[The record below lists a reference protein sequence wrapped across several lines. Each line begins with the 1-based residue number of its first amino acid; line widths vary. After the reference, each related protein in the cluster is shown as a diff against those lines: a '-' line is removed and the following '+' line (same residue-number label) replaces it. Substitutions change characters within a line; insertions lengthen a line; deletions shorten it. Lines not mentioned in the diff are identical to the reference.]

1 MDTDKQLIDLFL
13 QSAGLETDD
22 NPEAITIGEIVP
34 KDSEAGITG
43 VMAAHVKQIDF
54 LLKTLP
60 ENSPDAIRLLSV
72 RGITFQE
79 YQQLFNTK
87 ITERSFD
94 DFVAFRYLMISRE
107 KQRLRLFNSLSPT
120 YEDYCR
126 FVVRCFEA
134 YGYYHLPTFF
144 FPESPESPHNDKECP
159 RIVLWSY
166 WGWEIEIVRD
176 VLFVNPTKNYKEYEC
191 KFGDV

>member
-1 MDTDKQLIDLFL
+1 MNTDKQLTDLFL

-22 NPEAITIGEIVP
+22 NPDAITIGEIIP
-34 KDSEAGITG
+34 KDSEAGIAG
-43 VMAAHVKQIDF
+43 VMTTHVKQIDF
-54 LLKTLP
+54 LLKALP
-60 ENSPDAIRLLSV
+60 ENSPDAIKLFAARAV
-72 RGITFQE
+72 TFQE

-87 ITERSFD
+87 ITERSFG

-134 YGYYHLPTFF
+134 YGYYRLPTFF
-144 FPESPESPHNDKECP
+144 FPESAKGSYNPQFSCSL
-159 RIVLWSY
+159 LWSY
-166 WGWEIEIVRD
+166 WSRKIKAVRD
-176 VLFVNPTKNYKEYEC
+176 VFFIYPTKNRKEYEC
-191 KFGDV
+191 KFSAV